1 LYLDRP
7 HNFRLDT
14 TYITPFKLSIGL
26 QAYAHSGPPLS
37 KVGYFNQFYIA
48 QTQLV
53 PIGSAG
59 RLPTQWEANL
69 ALGYPFNIGPVT
81 VTGLLYVF
89 DLFNRQ
95 IVTNVDNNWQI
106 SQGVNYPKTP
116 EQYPQLFYRPCTAA
130 EASDPAANQCNEQN
144 NANYGKATS
153 RQDPRLVRA
162 AIKISF

>member
-1 LYLDRP
+1 
-7 HNFRLDT
+7 
-14 TYITPFKLSIGL
+14 
-26 QAYAHSGPPLS
+26 HSGPPLS